1 MCWTQPDFDLLFG
14 RMHVWFSLAQILIL
28 CFQHFCAVYIVLC
41 WEMYF
46 MQRKQNIS
54 DYPVRWGP
62 RKLPAA
68 RQRLLEQAAQQAEVE
83 QGWQLET

>member
-1 MCWTQPDFDLLFG
+1 
-14 RMHVWFSLAQILIL
+14 
-28 CFQHFCAVYIVLC
+28 
-41 WEMYF
+41 

>member
-1 MCWTQPDFDLLFG
+1 
-14 RMHVWFSLAQILIL
+14 
-28 CFQHFCAVYIVLC
+28 
-41 WEMYF
+41 MYF

-83 QGWQLET
+83 QGWQLETWDSWDGTLKATWKMLEMYSFLESIVALDVFGCFYA